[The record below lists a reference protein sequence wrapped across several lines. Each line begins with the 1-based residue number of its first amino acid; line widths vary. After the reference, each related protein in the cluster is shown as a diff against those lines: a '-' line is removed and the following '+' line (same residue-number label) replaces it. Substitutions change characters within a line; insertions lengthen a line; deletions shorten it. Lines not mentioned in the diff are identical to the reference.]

1 MKTVDARGLL
11 CPKPLILTK
20 KALKEAGVNER
31 FLVLIDN
38 ETSKQN
44 VERFLKDN
52 NAGSVCIQKGEL
64 FEITVT
70 KFAEDMPAPEVNNY
84 CEIPVTSKKSVPTG
98 KHVYVF
104 KNFVAEDELGKM
116 LTRGFLETIKEIE
129 PLPEKIIFYHKG
141 IDFVLENSP
150 FLNEIH
156 HLEKSGVEILICG
169 NCVNYYNANEK
180 VKVGTVS
187 NAYTILKALTDASHI
202 IYP

>member
-1 MKTVDARGLL
+1 MKIVDARGLL

-20 KALKEAGVNER
+20 KALKEVGVNEK

-52 NAGSVCIQKGEL
+52 NAGSEFVQKEDL

-70 KFAEDMPAPEVNNY
+70 KFAEDLPAPEVKDY
-84 CEIPVTSKKSVPTG
+84 CEIPQIREKSAPVG

-104 KNFVAEDELGKM
+104 KNFVADDELGKM
-116 LTRGFLETIKEIE
+116 LTKGFLETIKEIE
-129 PLPEKIIFYHKG
+129 PLPEKLIFYHKG
-141 IDFVLENSP
+141 VEFVLENSP
-150 FLNEIH
+150 FLEEIR
-156 HLEKSGVEILICG
+156 LLKDAGVEILICG
-169 NCVNYYNANEK
+169 NCVNYYDVTEK
-180 VKVGTVS
+180 VEVGTVS